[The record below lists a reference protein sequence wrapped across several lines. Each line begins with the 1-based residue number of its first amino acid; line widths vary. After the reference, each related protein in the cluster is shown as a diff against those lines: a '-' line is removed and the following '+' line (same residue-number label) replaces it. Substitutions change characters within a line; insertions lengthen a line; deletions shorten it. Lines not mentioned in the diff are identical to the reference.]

1 MGVLTQLQSF
11 AAEGEEGGN
20 KKKDA
25 AASLLA
31 KMKSRS
37 APTRIAPGPPAA
49 DPPGTPA
56 ATPALSES
64 GAGTGLP
71 RLMHLPAADD
81 APLARAPVASAP
93 AVAPAVSFAD
103 EMRALTNAAA
113 AEGEAEGEAR
123 APASPK
129 IKAL

>member
-56 ATPALSES
+56 LSES
-64 GAGTGLP
+64 GAGAGLP